1 MEAGPCNAADFGAPH
16 LSPKQRGPSS
26 FAVPYKKM
34 ILYFFLFQFKMW
46 SSSGIAFDGCHSK
59 SHHNSFIICLRLLA
73 AAWRFL
79 PKTPLPTPHHPICD
93 AASWNGVCV
102 CASQNSVAW
111 VEVRVNL
118 IAPSHLPH
126 PICDVRVACKTRK
139 DVAAKVEAHQKNCW
153 DDPRMVCKWLYT
165 C

>member
-102 CASQNSVAW
+102 CKSKFRGVSGSEGEPYCPIPSAPPYLWCESCMQNAQGCGREGRGSPEKLLGWSQNG
-111 VEVRVNL
+111 L
-118 IAPSHLPH
+118 
-126 PICDVRVACKTRK
+126 
-139 DVAAKVEAHQKNCW
+139 
-153 DDPRMVCKWLYT
+153 
-165 C
+165 